1 MQKQQEVYG
10 NVVKIY
16 QPEIINFVVNN
27 LIDSF
32 NFKVKFTGQTG
43 NDGTKDVEIMAP
55 LKYLTN
61 FWRTLEIPLINVK
74 SILF

>member
-27 LIDSF
+27 LTDSF

-61 FWRTLEIPLINVK
+61 FWRTLEIPLINVT